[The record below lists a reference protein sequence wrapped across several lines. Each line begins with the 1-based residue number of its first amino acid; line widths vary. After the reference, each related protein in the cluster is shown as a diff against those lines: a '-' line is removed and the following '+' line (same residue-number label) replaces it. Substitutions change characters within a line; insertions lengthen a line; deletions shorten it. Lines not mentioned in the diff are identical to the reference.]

1 MHHYVSIMEHGL
13 CMLGEGSLMT
23 IVHSAKF
30 EVSTTLMLGILAIW
44 GVSVTHTSSTFIFM
58 GW

>member
-1 MHHYVSIMEHGL
+1 MVWCL
-13 CMLGEGSLMT
+13 LGEGSLV
-23 IVHSAKF
+23 ISVHSAKF

-44 GVSVTHTSSTFIFM
+44 DVSVTHTCNTFIFI